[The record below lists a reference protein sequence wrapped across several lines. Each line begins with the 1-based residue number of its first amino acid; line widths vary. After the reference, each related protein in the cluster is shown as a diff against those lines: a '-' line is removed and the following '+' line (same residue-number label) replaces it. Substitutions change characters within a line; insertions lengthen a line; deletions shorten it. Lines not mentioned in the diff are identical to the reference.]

1 MNILSMKI
9 KMILWMSLVLISA
22 CALVAPEFAE
32 AGSFGRAAARSASRK
47 LLGKAPVGKP
57 ADVIV
62 RRSQYPQAAEHIE
75 AAQRNGQP
83 TVLHI
88 DRKGAAVRRTESIG
102 TVNRNP
108 KPRAGMD
115 RDEYPPA
122 FTREGGSGSSVRFID
137 AHDNRGAG
145 SSLRAQT
152 NDLKDGAKVRVI
164 VAE

>member
-1 MNILSMKI
+1 MNKVNMRIKTILQI
-9 KMILWMSLVLISA
+9 GFLAVAA
-22 CALVAPEFAE
+22 CALIAPEFAE
-32 AGSFGRAAARSASRK
+32 AASVGRAVTRSVARK
-47 LLGKAPVGKP
+47 FFNKAPIGKP
-57 ADVIV
+57 KDVVV

-88 DRKGAAVRRTESIG
+88 DRNGAAARRTESIG

-108 KPRAGMD
+108 KPRPATD

-122 FTREGGSGSSVRFID
+122 FTREGGSGASVRFID

-145 SSLRAQT
+145 SNIRAQT
-152 NDLKDGAKVRVI
+152 GELPNGAKIRVL
-164 VAE
+164 VTD

>member
-1 MNILSMKI
+1 MSQFNMKI
-9 KMILWMSLVLISA
+9 KTILQIGIVTASV
-22 CALVAPEFAE
+22 CALVTPEFAE
-32 AGSFGRAAARSASRK
+32 AASVGRAVTRSVSRK
-47 LLGKAPVGKP
+47 FLNKAPVGKP
-57 ADVIV
+57 KDVVV
-62 RRSQYPQAAEHIE
+62 RRSQYPQSAEHIE

-88 DRKGAAVRRTESIG
+88 DRKGAAARRTESIG

-108 KPRAGMD
+108 KPRAGTD

-122 FTREGGSGSSVRFID
+122 FTREGGSGSNVRFID

-145 SSLRAQT
+145 SSIRAQT
-152 NDLKDGAKVRVI
+152 HDLPEGAKIRML